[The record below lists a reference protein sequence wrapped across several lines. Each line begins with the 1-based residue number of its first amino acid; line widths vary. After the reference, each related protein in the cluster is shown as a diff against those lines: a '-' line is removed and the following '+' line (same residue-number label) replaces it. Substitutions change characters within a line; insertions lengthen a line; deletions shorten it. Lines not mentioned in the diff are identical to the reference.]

1 MMAKTFGEKGTT
13 FETRTIRE
21 NSVNKK
27 PVAAESQPVKETTGD
42 GGIRKEYLN
51 DVNLCRV
58 TFKLPKE
65 AANGSE
71 SVYVV
76 GDFNNWDINANQMT
90 KTKNGDNTAILELER
105 GREYQFR
112 YLIDGSRWE
121 NDWNADR
128 YVKSCYG
135 DSDNSVVVT

>member
-1 MMAKTFGEKGTT
+1 MVKTLEKK
-13 FETRTIRE
+13 TIEEKYVSRR
-21 NSVNKK
+21 
-27 PVAAESQPVKETTGD
+27 PVVEESQPVKEITRS

-51 DVNLCRV
+51 NASMCRV

-65 AANGSE
+65 ATNGSAE
-71 SVYVV
+71 SVSIV
-76 GDFNNWDINANQMT
+76 GDFNNWDIHANPMEKSEDGNFAT
-90 KTKNGDNTAILELER
+90 VFDLEP

-112 YLIDGSRWE
+112 YLIDESRWE
-121 NDWNADR
+121 NDWEADR